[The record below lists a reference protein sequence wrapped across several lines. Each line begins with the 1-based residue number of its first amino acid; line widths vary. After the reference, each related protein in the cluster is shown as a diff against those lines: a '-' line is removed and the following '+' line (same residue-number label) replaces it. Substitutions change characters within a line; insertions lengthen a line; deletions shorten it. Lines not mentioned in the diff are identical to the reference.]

1 MYSKGCILALEAFTR
16 KMNTNKA
23 APIITGMTVIPQQH
37 ALFRFHFYQSS
48 ANSLKNVKSSKK
60 YQDRNVAYFVR
71 FL

>member
-23 APIITGMTVIPQQH
+23 ASIITGMTGIPQQQ
-37 ALFRFHFYQSS
+37 ALFRFHFYHSS
-48 ANSLKNVKSSKK
+48 ANSLKNVKSSRK
-60 YQDRNVAYFVR
+60 YQDRNVTYFVR